1 MRIFLKKLLLS
12 GCAMIGLALGFE
24 AFIYVQMIDRRAH
37 VHEDWLDFE
46 KIDADIIFL
55 GNSRTAGHIIPE
67 HFEQPS
73 YNIAYSG
80 YTAQMG
86 AYRLEYLLQKTSKP
100 PQILLVQTDLSFAG
114 NGGQMDNYPM
124 KDGVLRYF
132 FFDQIGINKYYQSF
146 QNWRAYDAFVPLLRY
161 KGYPLIF
168 FKHLVGWNRWD
179 RRGERG
185 FWHTGKK
192 VGDHLEITRNQDTQ
206 HLSLCQIDS
215 ICIANNIQLIGII
228 PPSFQNS
235 LQPSQQELAAM
246 QNNFEIWDFSNL
258 FGDAE
263 SEFFYDKAHFNLEGA
278 QIYSDSINARL
289 VNFLAPNEN

>member
-46 KIDADIIFL
+46 EIDADIIFL

-100 PQILLVQTDLSFAG
+100 PQILLDLI
-114 NGGQMDNYPM
+114 
-124 KDGVLRYF
+124 L
-132 FFDQIGINKYYQSF
+132 
-146 QNWRAYDAFVPLLRY
+146 
-161 KGYPLIF
+161 
-168 FKHLVGWNRWD
+168 
-179 RRGERG
+179 
-185 FWHTGKK
+185 
-192 VGDHLEITRNQDTQ
+192 
-206 HLSLCQIDS
+206 
-215 ICIANNIQLIGII
+215 
-228 PPSFQNS
+228 
-235 LQPSQQELAAM
+235 
-246 QNNFEIWDFSNL
+246 
-258 FGDAE
+258 
-263 SEFFYDKAHFNLEGA
+263 
-278 QIYSDSINARL
+278 
-289 VNFLAPNEN
+289 